1 MVKIR
6 AIIAE
11 DDFRVADIH
20 EKFLDRFEE
29 IEVVG
34 KALNAE
40 QTIEILEQKKPN
52 LLLLDVYMP
61 DQLGS
66 DLLPII
72 RQKYKHIDIIMI
84 TAATDKEILEKAL
97 RYGVEYYLIKPVKIE
112 HFQQIIEEYLNKYH
126 LMQTDQEINQ
136 EFIDRIFKKGTLP
149 SAVNK
154 ETSLPKGVDDITL
167 SKVRIV
173 LEKSSIGLSAEQ
185 VSRQI
190 GASRTTARRY
200 LEYLISVQEC
210 KAEVVYG
217 VVGRPERRYYKI

>member
-1 MVKIR
+1 MVKIK
-6 AIIAE
+6 AVIAE

-40 QTIEILEQKKPN
+40 QTIEILEKKKPN

-84 TAATDKEILEKAL
+84 TAAADKEILE
-97 RYGVEYYLIKPVKIE
+97 
-112 HFQQIIEEYLNKYH
+112 
-126 LMQTDQEINQ
+126 
-136 EFIDRIFKKGTLP
+136 
-149 SAVNK
+149 
-154 ETSLPKGVDDITL
+154 
-167 SKVRIV
+167 
-173 LEKSSIGLSAEQ
+173 
-185 VSRQI
+185 
-190 GASRTTARRY
+190 
-200 LEYLISVQEC
+200 
-210 KAEVVYG
+210 
-217 VVGRPERRYYKI
+217 